1 MAKLAMDAPSERG
14 FSYCARIRFTYID
27 LTKITLLEYDTLYD
41 VVFAVMQGTHPAT
54 STSRFGVGQGGGR
67 S

>member
-1 MAKLAMDAPSERG
+1 MDAPSERG
-14 FSYCARIRFTYID
+14 FSVLRKDSDSTYID